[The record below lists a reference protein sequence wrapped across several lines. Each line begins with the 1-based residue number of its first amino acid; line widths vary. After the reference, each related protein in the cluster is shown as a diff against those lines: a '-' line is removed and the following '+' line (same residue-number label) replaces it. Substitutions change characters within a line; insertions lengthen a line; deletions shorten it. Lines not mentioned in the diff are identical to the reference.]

1 MYVLVWCII
10 CSGLGVL
17 NWSGVM
23 YVQDWCFDWYIVC
36 TVVCT
41 GLVCCM
47 RGEGRGE
54 ALPLHLYERGRVVVG
69 STRHLYTSSQF

>member
-10 CSGLGVL
+10 CTGLVCCMCWTG
-17 NWSGVM
+17 
-23 YVQDWCFDWYIVC
+23 DWYIVC